1 MFDVACGVNFE
12 HESGLA
18 WAGVGD
24 SMDMPTADH
33 GGVAR
38 SEHSVLAATAEP
50 DRAGQHLEALVLT
63 DVEMPG
69 NEAAGFE
76 ADLTVFAQDPMAAAE
91 KEIPR
96 IPVVLTL
103 VGGRVAYGRGLA
115 AGKTP

>member
-1 MFDVACGVNFE
+1 VNFE

-18 WAGVGD
+18 GPGVGD
-24 SMDMPTADH
+24 SMDMPTGDH

-38 SEHSVLAATAEP
+38 SQHSVLAATAEP

-76 ADLTVFAQDPMAAAE
+76 ADLSSQRCALGVGCGLE
-91 KEIPR
+91 KR
-96 IPVVLTL
+96 QVL
-103 VGGRVAYGRGLA
+103 
-115 AGKTP
+115 AG